1 MKRAAL
7 FDMDR
12 TLVRK
17 ETASLY
23 VRYQRRIGEARTRDL
38 IKVSLWA
45 LQYTLGILDV
55 ATVAERVVAGYRGTE
70 EDALT
75 KKCERWFQTDVLPHV
90 CELGRRAVRHH
101 HEKGDHVAIVTGA
114 SPYATKPL
122 AALLD
127 IQHIVTSRFEVSDD
141 GKLTGKVEHPL
152 CFGHGKLV
160 RARRLADELGFDLKD
175 AVFYTDSITD
185 LPLLEAVGERV
196 CVNPDP
202 RLRRLARARGW
213 KIERW

>member
-1 MKRAAL
+1 MSRSSRGHPPTRPSRWPRCSTSSTSGAFANL
-7 FDMDR
+7 AEGQL
-12 TLVRK
+12 LV
-17 ETASLY
+17 
-23 VRYQRRIGEARTRDL
+23 VG
-38 IKVSLWA
+38 
-45 LQYTLGILDV
+45 G
-55 ATVAERVVAGYRGTE
+55 
-70 EDALT
+70 
-75 KKCERWFQTDVLPHV
+75 
-90 CELGRRAVRHH
+90 
-101 HEKGDHVAIVTGA
+101 
-114 SPYATKPL
+114 
-122 AALLD
+122 
-127 IQHIVTSRFEVSDD
+127 D

-160 RARRLADELGFDLKD
+160 RARRLAEELGFKLEE